1 MMEIENKEKRDL
13 RLEGLDR
20 DYFLKI
26 AFKTAKPPMTI
37 RAFLPRS
44 QSVLTGSFSKFS
56 FSSSA
61 FSLAIPLIPPC
72 SSYSSSMFSA

>member
-37 RAFLPRS
+37 RAFCLGRR
-44 QSVLTGSFSKFS
+44 V
-56 FSSSA
+56 
-61 FSLAIPLIPPC
+61 C
-72 SSYSSSMFSA
+72 